1 MTDHDLEQI
10 RALLRDALGPMEG
23 DLAAVRTDVAALKTD
38 VAVLKTDVAVLK
50 TDVAVLKTDV
60 AAQGAA
66 LAAVRADVDAQ
77 GAVLGAVRTDVD
89 AIKIDVAAQGAALT
103 ALRTEVNAIKTEISG
118 WPDLHF
124 LQAMAQQQIREADE
138 AREARR
144 YMEIK
149 LDEIYSSMATSSEI
163 KRLRDEVSE
172 SLNRERLLDL
182 RISAIEMR
190 LGIKN
195 PLAPTE

>member
-10 RALLRDALGPMEG
+10 RALLRDALGPMQV
-23 DLAAVRTDVAALKTD
+23 DLAAVKTDVAGQGAALAGVRTDVAA
-38 VAVLKTDVAVLK
+38 
-50 TDVAVLKTDV
+50 
-60 AAQGAA
+60 QGIA
-66 LAAVRADVDAQ
+66 LAAVRADLD
-77 GAVLGAVRTDVD
+77 
-89 AIKIDVAAQGAALT
+89 
-103 ALRTEVNAIKTEISG
+103 AIKTEIDG

-163 KRLRDEVSE
+163 KRLRDEVSA
-172 SLNRERLLDL
+172 SLNRESR
-182 RISAIEMR
+182 RKAH
-190 LGIKN
+190 
-195 PLAPTE
+195 

>member
-1 MTDHDLEQI
+1 MTDHDLEQM
-10 RALLRDALGPMEG
+10 RALLRDALGPMQA
-23 DLAAVRTDVAALKTD
+23 DLAAVKTD
-38 VAVLKTDVAVLK
+38 VAV
-50 TDVAVLKTDV
+50 
-60 AAQGAA
+60 QGAA
-66 LAAVRADVDAQ
+66 LAALRADVDA
-77 GAVLGAVRTDVD
+77 
-89 AIKIDVAAQGAALT
+89 
-103 ALRTEVNAIKTEISG
+103 IKTEIGG

-149 LDEIYSSMATSSEI
+149 LYEIYSSMATSSEI
-163 KRLRDEVSE
+163 KRLRDEVSA